1 MNEEKAKDD
10 LKKALGKDKAFRVNR
25 KVQNGE
31 LSPAEKR
38 RISQQASQEPLS
50 EEAQQNI
57 AEYLG
62 VESEDQDK

>member
-1 MNEEKAKDD
+1 MSKEKAKED
-10 LKKALGKDKAFRVNR
+10 LKKVLGEDKAFRVDR

-31 LSPAEKR
+31 LNSLEKR
-38 RISQQASQEPLS
+38 RIAQQASQEPLS

-62 VESEDQDK
+62 VESEDQDN